1 MRLPAAATGALFYG
15 LSLALAKGVSL
26 LLMPWVAAHLAPA
39 EYGRLEIVSTTL
51 EFVGLV
57 LSFGLGD
64 TLFRFAGV
72 SSGPDEQRQ
81 RAALIAG
88 AALVLAA
95 GCATLLQ
102 LAAPLVRAVLPIPVS
117 EGVFRFCLLAV
128 AAGGLIELP
137 LAWLRLCE
145 RPKHFLAFMALR
157 AALQLVLVASFVA
170 LFADAEAV
178 LAASAISELVL
189 AASLTLLQ
197 MRTSGFAFSLESWGW
212 LRAYSLPLLVSGLA
226 AFALG
231 SCDRWFL
238 AGQVPVADIGRYA
251 IAGKLALAS
260 ALLMQPFGMWWYA
273 IRLRVLAGPDG
284 LRRSADSVAL
294 GFAVLAGAA
303 ATIAIGGPAFIRL
316 ALPESYHGAASFVPW
331 LVLASVMNESASLLN
346 VGVYARRTAWRV
358 AAVNGAGAVTALAAY
373 AVLIPRAGVDGAIAA
388 TLIAQAVRIVGF
400 LWAGRVDAPVPYRV
414 TSMAVAAL
422 GGLSIVLL
430 AQAIEPPLGQAALA
444 VLVPALFVGLAL
456 GLGLVRPLMPREAAP

>member
-1 MRLPAAATGALFYG
+1 MRLPAVAAGPLLYG
-15 LSLALAKGVSL
+15 LSLALSKGVSL
-26 LLMPWVAAHLAPA
+26 LLMPWVAAHLPPG

-57 LSFGLGD
+57 LAFGLGD

-72 SSGPDEQRQ
+72 TSGPAEQEQ

-95 GCATLLQ
+95 GCAALLQ
-102 LAAPLVRAVLPIPVS
+102 LVAPLIRDLLPIPVS
-117 EGVFRFCLLAV
+117 DGVFRLCLLAV

-137 LAWLRLCE
+137 LAWLRLRD
-145 RPKHFLAFMALR
+145 RPHHFLAFMALR
-157 AALQLVLVASFVA
+157 AGLQLVLVAGFVA

-178 LAASAISELVL
+178 LAASSIAELVL

-197 MRTSGFAFSLESWGW
+197 GRTSGFAFSRESWSW

-238 AGQVPVADIGRYA
+238 AGQVSAADIGRYA
-251 IAGKLALAS
+251 IAAKLALAS

-273 IRLRVLAGPDG
+273 RRLRVLAEPDG
-284 LRRSADSVAL
+284 LRRSADAVAL

-303 ATIAIGGPAFIRL
+303 ATVAIGGPAFIRL
-316 ALPESYHGAASFVPW
+316 ALPPSYAAAASFVPW
-331 LVLASVMNESASLLN
+331 LVLASVMNETASLLN
-346 VGVYARRTAWRV
+346 VGVYARHTAWRV
-358 AAVNGAGAVTALAAY
+358 AAVNGAGALAALAGY

-388 TLIAQAVRIVGF
+388 TLLAQAVRIVGF
-400 LWAGRVDAPVPYRV
+400 LWAGRTDAPVPYRV
-414 TSMAVAAL
+414 IAMTAAAA
-422 GGLSIVLL
+422 GGLLVVLL
-430 AQAIEPPLGQAALA
+430 AQAIEPPLAQAALA
-444 VLVPALFVGLAL
+444 VLVPALFGGLAI
-456 GLGLVRPLMPREAAP
+456 GLGLLQPLLARPATP

>member
-1 MRLPAAATGALFYG
+1 MRVPAAATGALLYG

-26 LLMPWVAAHLAPA
+26 LLMPWVAAHLAPG

-57 LSFGLGD
+57 LSFGLAD

-72 SSGPDEQRQ
+72 SSGPHEQKQ

-88 AALVLAA
+88 AALLLAA
-95 GCATLLQ
+95 GCAVLLQ
-102 LAAPLVRAVLPIPVS
+102 LAAPLLRFVLPIPIG
-117 EGVFRFCLLAV
+117 EGVFRLCLLAV

-137 LAWLRLCE
+137 LAWLRLCD
-145 RPKHFLAFMALR
+145 RPKQFLAFMALR
-157 AALQLVLVASFVA
+157 AALQLALVAGLVA
-170 LFADAEAV
+170 LFADAESV
-178 LAASAISELVL
+178 LAASSIAELVL
-189 AASLTLLQ
+189 AAALTVLQ
-197 MRTSGFAFSLESWGW
+197 MRTSGFAFSRESWGW
-212 LRAYSLPLLVSGLA
+212 LQAYSLPLLVSGLA

-238 AGQVPVADIGRYA
+238 AGHVAVADIGRYA

-260 ALLMQPFGMWWYA
+260 ALLMQPFGLWWYA
-273 IRLRVLAGPDG
+273 RRLRVLAEPDG

-303 ATIAIGGPAFIRL
+303 ATVAIGGPAFIHL
-316 ALPESYHGAASFVPW
+316 ALPAAYAGAASFVPW

-346 VGVYARRTAWRV
+346 VGVYARKTAWRV
-358 AAVNGAGAVTALAAY
+358 AAVNGAGAVAALAGY
-373 AVLIPRAGVDGAIAA
+373 ALLIPRAGIDGAIAA
-388 TLIAQAVRIVGF
+388 TLVAQAVRIAGF

-414 TSMAVAAL
+414 VAMATAAL
-422 GGLSIVLL
+422 GGLSVVLL

-444 VLVPALFVGLAL
+444 VLMPALFVGLAL
-456 GLGLVRPLMPREAAP
+456 ALGLVRPLMPEAAAP

>member
-1 MRLPAAATGALFYG
+1 MRLPAAATGALLYG

-26 LLMPWVAAHLAPA
+26 LLMPWVAAHLAPG
-39 EYGRLEIVSTTL
+39 EYGRLEVVSTTL

-57 LSFGLGD
+57 LSFGLAD

-72 SSGPDEQRQ
+72 LSGPDEQKQ
-81 RAALIAG
+81 RAAQIAG
-88 AALVLAA
+88 AALLLAV

-102 LAAPLVRAVLPIPVS
+102 LAAPLVRALLPIPVS
-117 EGVFRFCLLAV
+117 DGVFRLCLLAV

-137 LAWLRLCE
+137 LAWLRLCD
-145 RPKHFLAFMALR
+145 RPRHFLVFMALR
-157 AALQLVLVASFVA
+157 AALQLVLVATLVA
-170 LFADAEAV
+170 LFADAESV
-178 LAASAISELVL
+178 LAGSSIAELVL
-189 AASLTLLQ
+189 GASLSILQ
-197 MRTSGFAFSLESWGW
+197 LRTSGFAFSRDSWGW

-238 AGQVPVADIGRYA
+238 AGHVPVADIGRYA
-251 IAGKLALAS
+251 IAGKLALA
-260 ALLMQPFGMWWYA
+260 AAFLMQPFGMWWYA
-273 IRLRVLAGPDG
+273 RRLRVLAEPDG

-303 ATIAIGGPAFIRL
+303 ATVAIGGPAFIRL
-316 ALPESYHGAASFVPW
+316 ALPASYEGAAVFVPW

-358 AAVNGAGAVTALAAY
+358 AAVNGAGAVAALVGY
-373 AVLIPRAGVDGAIAA
+373 ALLIPRAGVDGAIAA
-388 TLIAQAVRIVGF
+388 TLMAQAVRIAGF

-414 TSMAVAAL
+414 VSMATAAL
-422 GGLSIVLL
+422 GGLCVVLL
-430 AQAIEPPLGQAALA
+430 AQAIEPPLAQAALA
-444 VLVPALFVGLAL
+444 VLVPMLFAALAL
-456 GLGLVRPLMPREAAP
+456 GLGLFRPLMPREAAP